1 MISNSG
7 HKALREYGERVLPY
21 DTLHKEAAMI
31 TTITQAIH
39 PLLLVHFYPLCEKPQ
54 PLQSMRRDASMQDE
68 SDAER

>member
-1 MISNSG
+1 
-7 HKALREYGERVLPY
+7 
-21 DTLHKEAAMI
+21 MI